1 MSTSDFANIIKT
13 LKMFKIDN
21 IFSNVILFGITR
33 YVQIRTTSTKITS
46 LIGIFHG
53 GSEHFIAKSSPWSE
67 YFIGVNT

>member
-13 LKMFKIDN
+13 LKICKIYN

-33 YVQIRTTSTKITS
+33 Y
-46 LIGIFHG
+46 G

-67 YFIGVNT
+67 YFMGVNT